1 LGNVKNMVRNQ
12 TISLGE
18 KEVCGNVGE
27 EPLKF
32 PNALL
37 IWGFKVMSCL
47 EYLD

>member
-1 LGNVKNMVRNQ
+1 LGNVKNMARDQ

-27 EPLKF
+27 KPLKL

-37 IWGFKVMSCL
+37 VWEFKVMKCL
-47 EYLD
+47 VYLD